1 MWHGLGLGLPGWVS
15 SAVVLLPGL
24 SLAVGMQLGLCILS
38 EASVLLVHSP
48 QVFQHL
54 KKSTQAALVS
64 R

>member
-1 MWHGLGLGLPGWVS
+1 MRHGLGPGLPGWVS
-15 SAVVLLPGL
+15 SAAVLLPGL
-24 SLAVGMQLGLCILS
+24 GLAVVMRLGLCILS

-54 KKSTQAALVS
+54 RKSTQTALVS